1 MSRLRFSVVEK
12 AFAAKP
18 IEVKTPSERPDE
30 YFAKHVFNR
39 EKMFKYL
46 PTPVFNKLVDAMDNG
61 AALDRATAD
70 QVAEGMKRWAMEQ
83 GATHYTHWF
92 QPLTEGT
99 AEKHDAF
106 VEHDGK
112 GGMMEEFSG
121 KLLVQQ
127 EPDASSFP
135 NGGIR
140 NTFEA
145 RGYSAWDPSS
155 PVFVVDDTLCIP
167 TVFIAYTGESLD
179 YKAPLLKALHAV
191 NKAAVAVCRYFDPE
205 VKKVVSY
212 LGWEQEYFLVDEGL
226 YAARPDLLLTGRTL
240 MGHEAS
246 RNQQLEDHYFGAIPA
261 RVAAFMKDL
270 EIQAL
275 ELGIPVKTR
284 HNEVAPNQFELAPI
298 YEECNLAVD
307 HNMLIMSLMRKI
319 ARSHGFRVLLH
330 EKPFK
335 GVNGS
340 GKHNNWSL
348 GTDTGVLLMAPGKT
362 AEENLRFITFV
373 VNTLMAV
380 YRHNGLLKA
389 SIMSATNAHRLGANE
404 APPAIISSF
413 LGTQLSKVLD
423 HMEESAAD
431 ELVSL
436 GGKHGMKLDIPQIP
450 ELLIDNTDRNRTSPF
465 AFTGNRFEF
474 RAVGSEANCASAMI
488 ALNTAMAE
496 QLTDFHQEVE
506 RLIGEGEPKV
516 SAIIRVLRRYIKE
529 CKPIRFDGNGYSE
542 EWKAEAARR
551 GLDCETS
558 CPVIFDQY
566 LTPESVRM
574 FESTGVMT
582 RKELEARNEVKWE
595 TYTKKIQIEARVLG
609 DLAMNHVVPVA
620 IEYQTR
626 LIDNVYK
633 MKQLF
638 AEDESARLSSENVA
652 IIREIAAHTAYIK
665 EHVDALIEA
674 RKVAN
679 RIETEREKA
688 VAYHDTVAPMLEEIR
703 YHIDKLELIVDN
715 QMWTLPKYRE
725 LLFIR

>member
-1 MSRLRFSVVEK
+1 MSKLRFRVVEK
-12 AFAAKP
+12 AFQSKP
-18 IEVKTPSERPDE
+18 LDVPTPSERPSE
-30 YFAKHVFNR
+30 YFAKFVFNR

-46 PTPVFNKLVDAMDNG
+46 PTSVYNRLVDAMDNG
-61 AALDRATAD
+61 VALDRDIAD
-70 QVAEGMKRWAMEQ
+70 KVADGMKKWAMEL

-179 YKAPLLKALHAV
+179 YKTPLLKALRSV
-191 NKAAVAVCRYFDPE
+191 DKAAVDVCHYFNPD
-205 VKKVVSY
+205 VKKVMAY

-246 RNQQLEDHYFGAIPA
+246 KNQQLEDHYFGAIPT

-298 YEECNLAVD
+298 FEECNLAVD
-307 HNMLIMSLMRKI
+307 HNMLIMSLMRKV
-319 ARSHGFRVLLH
+319 ARTHGFRVLLH

-348 GTDTGVLLMAPGKT
+348 GTDTGILLMAPGKT

-413 LGTQLSKVLD
+413 LGRQLSTVLD
-423 HMEESAAD
+423 HLENSATD
-431 ELVSL
+431 EQISL
-436 GGKHGMKLDIPQIP
+436 GGKLGMKLDIPQIP

-488 ALNTAMAE
+488 ALNTAVAE
-496 QLTDFHQEVE
+496 QLILFKHDVDE
-506 RLIGEGEPKV
+506 LIEKGESKM
-516 SAIIRVLRRYIKE
+516 SAILQVVRKYIKQ

-542 EWKAEAARR
+542 EWKEEAQRR

-566 LTPESVRM
+566 LTPESIRM
-574 FESTGVMT
+574 FESTGVMN
-582 RKELEARNEVKWE
+582 RKELEARNDVKWE

-609 DLAMNHVVPVA
+609 DLVMNHIVPIA
-620 IEYQTR
+620 IGYQTQ

-633 MKQLF
+633 MKGIF
-638 AEDESARLSSENVA
+638 PAEEAEKLSSENVA
-652 IIREIAAHTAYIK
+652 IIRKISEHTIYIK
-665 EHVDALIEA
+665 EHVDAMVEA
-674 RKVAN
+674 RKQAN
-679 RIETEREKA
+679 RIESEREKA
-688 VAYHDTVAPMLEEIR
+688 IAYHDTISPMLEQIR
-703 YHIDKLELIVDN
+703 YHIDKLELMVDD
-715 QMWTLPKYRE
+715 QMWTLPKYRD
-725 LLFIR
+725 LLFVR

>member
-1 MSRLRFSVVEK
+1 MSKLRFRVVEK
-12 AFAAKP
+12 AFQTKP
-18 IEVKTPSERPDE
+18 LEVTAPSERPSE
-30 YFAKHVFNR
+30 YFAKYVFNR

-46 PTPVFNKLVDAMDNG
+46 PTPVYSKLVDAMDNG
-61 AALDRATAD
+61 VALDRDIAD
-70 QVAEGMKRWAMEQ
+70 KVAEGMKRWAMEL

-179 YKAPLLKALHAV
+179 YKTPLLKALRAV
-191 NKAAVAVCRYFDPE
+191 NKAAVDVCHYFNPD
-205 VKKVVSY
+205 VKKVVAY

-246 RNQQLEDHYFGAIPA
+246 KNQQLEDHYFGAIPT

-298 YEECNLAVD
+298 FEECNLAVD
-307 HNMLIMSLMRKI
+307 HNMLIMSLMRKV
-319 ARSHGFRVLLH
+319 ARTHGFRVLLH

-348 GTDTGVLLMAPGKT
+348 GTDTGILLMAPGKT

-413 LGTQLSKVLD
+413 LGRQLSKVLD
-423 HMEESAAD
+423 HMEDSSTD
-431 ELVSL
+431 ELISL

-488 ALNTAMAE
+488 ALNTAVAE
-496 QLTDFHQEVE
+496 QLIEFKKDVDELME
-506 RLIGEGEPKV
+506 KGEPKV
-516 SAIIRVLRRYIKE
+516 SAIIQVIRKYIKL
-529 CKPIRFDGNGYSE
+529 CKPIRFDGNGYSD
-542 EWKAEAARR
+542 EWKEEAARR

-558 CPVIFDQY
+558 CPLIFDRY
-566 LTPESVRM
+566 LTPESIKM

-582 RKELEARNEVKWE
+582 QKELEARNEVKWE

-609 DLAMNHVVPVA
+609 DLVMNHIVPIA
-620 IEYQTR
+620 TEYQTK
-626 LIDNVYK
+626 LLDNVYK
-633 MKQLF
+633 MKGLF
-638 AEDESARLSSENVA
+638 PAEEAEHLSSENLA
-652 IIREIAAHTAYIK
+652 IIRKISEHTIYIK
-665 EHVDALIEA
+665 EHVDAMVEA

-679 RIETEREKA
+679 KIANEREKA
-688 VAYHDTVAPMLEEIR
+688 IAYHDNISPMLEQIR
-703 YHIDKLELIVDN
+703 YHIDKLELIVDD

>member
-1 MSRLRFSVVEK
+1 MSKLRFRVVEK
-12 AFAAKP
+12 AFQTKP
-18 IEVKTPSERPDE
+18 LEVTAPSERPSE
-30 YFAKHVFNR
+30 YFAKYVFNR

-46 PTPVFNKLVDAMDNG
+46 PTPVYSKLVDAMDNG
-61 AALDRATAD
+61 VALDRDIAD
-70 QVAEGMKRWAMEQ
+70 KVAEGMKRWAMEL

-179 YKAPLLKALHAV
+179 YKTPLLKALRAV
-191 NKAAVAVCRYFDPE
+191 NKAAVDVCHYFNPD
-205 VKKVVSY
+205 VKKVVAY

-246 RNQQLEDHYFGAIPA
+246 KNQQLEDHYFGAIPT

-298 YEECNLAVD
+298 FEECNLAVD
-307 HNMLIMSLMRKI
+307 HNMLIMSLMRKV
-319 ARSHGFRVLLH
+319 ARTHGFRVLLH

-348 GTDTGVLLMAPGKT
+348 GTDTGILLTAPGKT

-413 LGTQLSKVLD
+413 LGRQLSKVLD
-423 HMEESAAD
+423 HMEDSSTD
-431 ELVSL
+431 ELISL

-488 ALNTAMAE
+488 ALNTAVAE
-496 QLTDFHQEVE
+496 QLIEFKKDVDELME
-506 RLIGEGEPKV
+506 KGEPKV
-516 SAIIRVLRRYIKE
+516 SAIIQVIRKYIKL
-529 CKPIRFDGNGYSE
+529 CKPIRFDGNGYSD
-542 EWKAEAARR
+542 EWKEEAARR

-558 CPVIFDQY
+558 CPLIFDRY
-566 LTPESVRM
+566 LTPESIKM

-582 RKELEARNEVKWE
+582 QKELEARNEVKWE

-609 DLAMNHVVPVA
+609 DLVMNHIVPIA
-620 IEYQTR
+620 TEYQTK
-626 LIDNVYK
+626 LLDNVYK
-633 MKQLF
+633 MKGLF
-638 AEDESARLSSENVA
+638 PAEEAEHLSSENLA
-652 IIREIAAHTAYIK
+652 IIRKISEHTIYIK
-665 EHVDALIEA
+665 EHVDAMVEA

-679 RIETEREKA
+679 KIADEREKA
-688 VAYHDTVAPMLEEIR
+688 IAYHDNISPMLEQIR
-703 YHIDKLELIVDN
+703 YHIDKLELIVDD